1 MQEVSPIFD
10 NNKIPVKKLWQVIIA
25 SSVGTVIEWYDFYI
39 FGSLA
44 TIISSKFFP
53 SKNSVSYPFCR
64 IISIVFF
71 AINTALPLPAKGFTK
86 NKMVLGD
93 GLILEQLFLKDK
105 ITNSKSGDS
114 YYKKV
119 LS

>member
-1 MQEVSPIFD
+1 
-10 NNKIPVKKLWQVIIA
+10 
-25 SSVGTVIEWYDFYI
+25 
-39 FGSLA
+39 
-44 TIISSKFFP
+44 
-53 SKNSVSYPFCR
+53 
-64 IISIVFF
+64 
-71 AINTALPLPAKGFTK
+71 
-86 NKMVLGD
+86 VLGD